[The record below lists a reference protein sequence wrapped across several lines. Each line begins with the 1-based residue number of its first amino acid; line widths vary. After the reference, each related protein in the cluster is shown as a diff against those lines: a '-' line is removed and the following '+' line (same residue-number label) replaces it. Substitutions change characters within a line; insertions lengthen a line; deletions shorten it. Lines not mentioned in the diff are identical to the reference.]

1 MKIFK
6 AFVSVLLVTSIAF
19 LQSGCSAFAGSR
31 QPFSVTATERDAQ
44 IYINGEL
51 AGTGSVKT
59 TVRRDQG
66 VSVMAKKEG
75 YYPATRDI
83 GTKMSSLGI
92 LDLVAGCCILLPLI
106 GLAFPGSK
114 ELDQSNLSIILDKA
128 PIK

>member
-1 MKIFK
+1 MKIVK
-6 AFVSVLLVTSIAF
+6 AFVSVLLVVSIAF
-19 LQSGCSAFAGSR
+19 FQFGCSAFAGSR

-59 TVRRDQG
+59 TVRRDQTA
-66 VSVMAKKEG
+66 SVMVKKEG
-75 YYPATRDI
+75 YYPATRDV

-92 LDLVAGCCILLPLI
+92 LDLIAGCCILIPLI

-114 ELDQSNLSIILDKA
+114 ELDQNNLSIILDKA